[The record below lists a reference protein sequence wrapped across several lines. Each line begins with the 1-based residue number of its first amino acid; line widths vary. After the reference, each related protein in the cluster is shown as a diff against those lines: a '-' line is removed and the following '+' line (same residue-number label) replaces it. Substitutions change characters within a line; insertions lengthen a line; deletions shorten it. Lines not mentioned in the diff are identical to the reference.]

1 MVAIQ
6 LRMVRK
12 PRAMAQVAS
21 AKANVAN
28 HSSHA
33 LDYLWGNPRCL
44 TRTKHGMARGD
55 GRLHVHA
62 SYLRSHCVLIVRRQ
76 DETRL
81 QTLLIT

>member
-12 PRAMAQVAS
+12 PTTLAQVAS

-44 TRTKHGMARGD
+44 TRIKHGMARGD

-62 SYLRSHCVLIVRRQ
+62 SYTPSRFVLIATSEGALHPQ
-76 DETRL
+76 
-81 QTLLIT
+81 LLLTM